1 MNPEIPIIKRR
12 EIEARVIKPIFE
24 EMVTKLGR
32 EAAISILESAIRRDA
47 IAHGKSSGSSNM
59 EQNDMS
65 AFVKLYELWTAEDAL
80 EIDVIEQTDQSFK
93 FNVTGCLYAKMYRNM
108 GISDLGSVLSCGRD
122 KHFCGGFNP
131 NLQLER
137 TQTIMRGADF
147 CDFRYSLP
155 KDDKG

>member
-24 EMVTKLGR
+24 EMVAKLGR
-32 EAAISILESAIRRDA
+32 EAAISILESAIKRDA
-47 IAHGKSSGSSNM
+47 IAHGKSSGSPKM

-108 GISDLGSVLSCGRD
+108 GIADLGSVLSCGRD

-147 CDFRYSLP
+147 CDFHSNLP
-155 KDDKG
+155 QDDQG

>member
-24 EMVTKLGR
+24 EMVAKLGR
-32 EAAISILESAIRRDA
+32 EAAISILESAIKRDA
-47 IAHGKSSGSSNM
+47 IAHGKSSGSSKM

-108 GISDLGSVLSCGRD
+108 GIADLGSVLSCGRD

-155 KDDKG
+155 KHDKG

>member
-24 EMVTKLGR
+24 EMVAKLGR
-32 EAAISILESAIRRDA
+32 EAAISILESAIKRDA
-47 IAHGKSSGSSNM
+47 IAHGKSSGSPKM

-108 GISDLGSVLSCGRD
+108 GIADLGSVLSCGRD

-147 CDFRYSLP
+147 CDFHYNLP

>member
-24 EMVTKLGR
+24 EMVAKLGR
-32 EAAISILESAIRRDA
+32 EAAISILESAIKRDA
-47 IAHGKSSGSSNM
+47 IAHGKSSGSPKM

-155 KDDKG
+155 KHDKG

>member
-32 EAAISILESAIRRDA
+32 EAAISILESAIKRDA
-47 IAHGKSSGSSNM
+47 IAHGKSSGSPKM

-108 GISDLGSVLSCGRD
+108 GIADLGSVLSCGRD

-155 KDDKG
+155 KHDKG

>member
-24 EMVTKLGR
+24 EMVAKLGR
-32 EAAISILESAIRRDA
+32 EAAISILESAIKRDA
-47 IAHGKSSGSSNM
+47 IAHGKSSGSPKM

-108 GISDLGSVLSCGRD
+108 GIADLGSVLSCGRD

-155 KDDKG
+155 KHDKG